1 MSHALRSHKDPRYT
15 LGETL
20 RNQHSA
26 EKLKSGQKTGK
37 CRSKKIHTQDLET
50 TTRRLKIGLTF
61 CWTLTKPMLLDLNY
75 NKNGQNNL
83 LQGLKWD
90 IYVYVAQILEICQKM
105 SRYLF
110 SNFLVFVKIVFFKT
124 SILGIQDIKRYAMH
138 HLNAWKKVS

>member
-1 MSHALRSHKDPRYT
+1 
-15 LGETL
+15 
-20 RNQHSA
+20 
-26 EKLKSGQKTGK
+26 
-37 CRSKKIHTQDLET
+37 
-50 TTRRLKIGLTF
+50 
-61 CWTLTKPMLLDLNY
+61 MLLDLNY